1 MRISKWLE
9 RQNKKEP
16 KYFCPNCL
24 QLFRTGKFSRF
35 DLSIYDDVC
44 PYRGAIGY
52 DFGELAAEYKELVI
66 MHLEMK
72 NEANSKI

>member
-1 MRISKWLE
+1 MQMRIRKWLS

-16 KYFCPNCL
+16 RYFCLNCL

-44 PYRGAIGY
+44 PYCGAIGLT
-52 DFGELAAEYKELVI
+52 FKELAEEYKELVI
-66 MHLEMK
+66 MHFGDEK
-72 NEANSKI
+72 